1 MALLAWIS
9 TGKPAAAQYPLR
21 ITHRRFDT
29 VAGSRPSQ
37 TPEAAAGV
45 SLTVGTLPAL
55 LRARNLVTL
64 GAVLHRLNALVRDRW
79 REQAGDDEEGRGNEV
94 ARMDEGVEEAEDE
107 ASEPLA
113 PVGLGGACARAAAAA
128 HRRRGR

>member
-1 MALLAWIS
+1 M
-9 TGKPAAAQYPLR
+9 
-21 ITHRRFDT
+21 
-29 VAGSRPSQ
+29 AGSRHLSN
-37 TPEAAAGV
+37 TGGRGRRFAD
-45 SLTVGTLPAL
+45 SRHFTRLK

-94 ARMDEGVEEAEDE
+94 ARMDESVEEAEDE

-113 PVGLGGACARAAAAA
+113 PVGLGGARARAAAAA
-128 HRRRGR
+128 HRRTEADEQCEDAAEQGRHDAHAS